1 MTIHGLIILP
11 DLVYCYLYR
20 DTKRVGGSR
29 KKYLSFYLCLNFV
42 LSAWYAFWFYKGW
55 QPLTE
60 KFHFLD
66 TFNFAR
72 FHFLR
77 PLVIYVA
84 FALGL
89 KIIMDELKGISVRL
103 FIFFYCS
110 NLLLGCFNEEIIYQS
125 KPSVKEFYAEE
136 LFTRNKRTY

>member
-1 MTIHGLIILP
+1 MTVHGLIILP
-11 DLVYCYLYR
+11 ILFIAIYIVI
-20 DTKRVGGSR
+20 
-29 KKYLSFYLCLNFV
+29 KKGWWKQEKLFIFLFMFNFI

-60 KFHFLD
+60 QFHFLN

-84 FALGL
+84 FALRL
-89 KIIMDELKGISVRL
+89 KILWQNIRKFRPLVYFMSYVLNCFIRSVL
-103 FIFFYCS
+103 MKKFIYR
-110 NLLLGCFNEEIIYQS
+110 S

-136 LFTRNKRTY
+136 LFTAN